1 MEKTSTTY
9 ASEEE
14 IVLPDG
20 MRFPERLLA
29 TEEWL
34 RLLYYTE
41 HRGVNPERVPSMEQR
56 SGRETLSYVLRTLT
70 LLSECAASYGL
81 TPEEYKTVETVLRW
95 SEVSKGGTVRDREE
109 WRRCGYPLDVH
120 NRASAEIY
128 LREVLSGT
136 EENADQTESR
146 AQAVADL
153 IRTHGLI
160 GQALRGEVRVAS
172 NAPLLTLKD
181 VFGEASLRR
190 IVLCLNHCIIGGV
203 SRSLW
208 EKVGSRA
215 LALCERI
222 LKGDLTEFPDEERL
236 RMLDER
242 LAEADEELRD
252 MFVNRVF
259 PKYEVWYY
267 QAAFAEVSLPMV
279 KWFLSKTLGILSDG
293 VEVIS
298 FKPIADSLYYDYE
311 GRKHLNVYKERIL
324 EAYMR
329 DASVGYVEVCA
340 ERVGSAVM
348 ASFRFLPVC
357 EKLIDFCVEAE
368 RSGLLSFEKSIT
380 VLYDMFGF
388 RRDGFD
394 RLNNES
400 KYLETMNDTEAS
412 TKNSIIDYT
421 VGSRVVDVGSGGGVL
436 LDLLES
442 HFPEKEIIGTDISE
456 NVIEVLLSKKKS
468 EGHRWTVLRHNY
480 VDGVFPEPVD
490 CILFSSILHEV
501 FSYTETDA
509 GRFQI
514 ESVKK
519 ALRNAYDSLR
529 PGGRIIIRDGV
540 RTGGNNTLSVT
551 FKDPEGLSFFRNF
564 VQDFK
569 GLSDIEDKRIQ
580 IDEDTQTVSG
590 VTDYMREF
598 LYTYTWGRQSY
609 AHEVQEQFGYF
620 TIEEFRE
627 FFESIGAKLIR
638 CEAFLEPGYPLHLSP
653 KVSLTP
659 DRYPDSNCIVVAE
672 KPE

>member
-1 MEKTSTTY
+1 MKNNDQDTN
-9 ASEEE
+9 EE
-14 IVLPDG
+14 IFLPDG
-20 MRFPERLLA
+20 LHFPERLLA

-41 HRGVNPERVPSMEQR
+41 HRGVNPERVPSMEQQ
-56 SGRETLSYVLRTLT
+56 SGRETLSYVLRTL
-70 LLSECAASYGL
+70 EVL
-81 TPEEYKTVETVLRW
+81 TANATAYALTAEETTVVRTVLQW
-95 SEVSKGGTVRDREE
+95 SEVSKGGTSQDREE
-109 WRRCGYPLDVH
+109 WRRRGYPLDIH

-128 LREVLSGT
+128 LREQDGT
-136 EENADQTESR
+136 EAIAE
-146 AQAVADL
+146 L

-172 NAPLLTLKD
+172 NAPLLPLRN

-190 IVLCLNHCIIGGV
+190 IVLCLNHCIIAGV
-203 SRSLW
+203 SESLW
-208 EKVGSRA
+208 KKVGDRA
-215 LALCERI
+215 IALCERV
-222 LKGDLTEFPDEERL
+222 LAGDLSEFPDNERL
-236 RMLDER
+236 RMLDKR
-242 LAEADEELRD
+242 LSEADDELRG

-267 QAAFAEVSLPMV
+267 QAAFADVSLPMV
-279 KWFLSKTLGILSDG
+279 KWFLAKTLEKLEDG

-329 DASVGYVEVCA
+329 DASVGYVEVHA

-348 ASFRFLPVC
+348 ASFGFLPVC

-400 KYLETMNDTEAS
+400 SYLATMNNTAEES
-412 TKNSIIDYT
+412 TKDSIIDYT
-421 VGSRVVDVGSGGGVL
+421 VGTRVVDVGSGGGVL

-456 NVIEVLLSKKKS
+456 NVIEVLRSKKKS
-468 EGHRWTVLRHNY
+468 EGHKWTVLRHNF

-490 CILFSSILHEV
+490 TILFSSILHEV
-501 FSYTETDA
+501 FSYTETEA

-514 ESVKK
+514 SSVTK

-529 PGGRIIIRDGV
+529 PGGRIIIRDGI
-540 RTGGNNTLSVT
+540 RTGGDTMLSVT
-551 FKDPEGLSFFRNF
+551 FKDPEGLAFFRNF

-569 GLSDIEDKRIQ
+569 GLSDIEEKRIR
-580 IDEDTQTVSG
+580 IDEAAQTAEG
-590 VTDYMREF
+590 VTDFMREF

-620 TIEEFRE
+620 TIAEFRA
-627 FFESIGAKLIR
+627 FFESLGAKLIR
-638 CEAFLEPGYPLHLSP
+638 CDSFLEPGYPLHLSP
-653 KVSLTP
+653 KVSLNP

-672 KPE
+672 K

>member
-1 MEKTSTTY
+1 MTQTKQTTDGQ
-9 ASEEE
+9 
-14 IVLPDG
+14 ITLDDG

-41 HRGVNPERVPSMEQR
+41 HRAANPERGLSVEQQ
-56 SGRETLSYVLRTLT
+56 SGRETLSYVLRTLAI
-70 LLSECAASYGL
+70 LSECAASYGL
-81 TPEEYKTVETVLRW
+81 SSEEYRVVETVLQW
-95 SEVSKGGTVRDREE
+95 SEVAKGGTARDRDE
-109 WRRCGYPLDVH
+109 WRRRGYPLDVH

-128 LREVLSGT
+128 LRETCGGT
-136 EENADQTESR
+136 EEDGAQPEPR
-146 AQAVADL
+146 AQAVAGL

-160 GQALRGEVRVAS
+160 GQALRGEVRVAV
-172 NAPLLTLKD
+172 NEPLLTLKEF
-181 VFGEASLRR
+181 FGEEALER

-203 SRSLW
+203 GKALW
-208 EKVGSRA
+208 EKVGARA
-215 LALCERI
+215 VSLCKRV
-222 LKGDLTEFPDEERL
+222 LSGDLSEFSDEDRL
-236 RMLDER
+236 RMLDTR
-242 LAEADEELRD
+242 LTEADEELRG
-252 MFVNRVF
+252 MFTEQVF
-259 PKYEVWYY
+259 PRYEVWYY

-279 KWFLSKTLGILSDG
+279 KWFLGKVLEKLEDG
-293 VEVIS
+293 VEVVS

-340 ERVGSAVM
+340 ERIGSAVM

-400 KYLETMNDTEAS
+400 KYLATMNDTEAS
-412 TKNSIIDYT
+412 TKNSIIDYA
-421 VGSRVVDVGSGGGVL
+421 VGTRIVDVGSGGGVL

-442 HFPEKEIIGTDISE
+442 HFPEKEIIGTDIAE
-456 NVIEVLLSKKKS
+456 NVIEVLRSKKKS
-468 EGHRWTVLRHNY
+468 EGHRWTVLRHNF
-480 VDGVFPEPVD
+480 VDGVFPD
-490 CILFSSILHEV
+490 SADSIIFSSILHEV
-501 FSYTETDA
+501 FSYTETEE

-529 PGGRIIIRDGV
+529 PGGRIIIRDGI
-540 RTGGNNTLSVT
+540 RTGGDGLLSVT

-569 GLSDIEDKRIQ
+569 GLSDIEDKKIK
-580 IDEDTQTVSG
+580 IDETTQTACG

-620 TIEEFRE
+620 TIDGFRA
-627 FFESIGAKLIR
+627 FFESLGAKLIR

-653 KVSLTP
+653 KVDLNP

>member
-1 MEKTSTTY
+1 MKDSSTTY
-9 ASEEE
+9 ERNGE
-14 IVLPDG
+14 IVLADG

-56 SGRETLSYVLRTLT
+56 SGRETLSYVLRTLA
-70 LLSECAASYGL
+70 LLSENATAYSL
-81 TPEEYKTVETVLRW
+81 TPEEYKTVETVLQW

-109 WRRCGYPLDVH
+109 WRKRGYPLDVH

-128 LREVLSGT
+128 LREVSPCS
-136 EENADQTESR
+136 E
-146 AQAVADL
+146 AVAEL

-172 NAPLLTLKD
+172 NAPLLALKD

-203 SRSLW
+203 SKSLW
-208 EKVGSRA
+208 EKVGGRA
-215 LALCERI
+215 TALLTRV
-222 LKGDLTEFPDEERL
+222 LDGDLKEFPNEERL

-252 MFVNRVF
+252 MFVTRVF

-279 KWFLSKTLGILSDG
+279 KWFLGKTLEILSDG

-340 ERVGSAVM
+340 ERAGSAVM

-421 VGSRVVDVGSGGGVL
+421 VGDRVVDVGSGGGVL

-442 HFPEKEIIGTDISE
+442 HFPQKEIIGTDISE
-456 NVIEVLLSKKKS
+456 NVIEVLQSKKKS
-468 EGHRWTVLRHNY
+468 EGHKWTVLRHNF

-490 CILFSSILHEV
+490 TILFSSILHEV
-501 FSYTETDA
+501 FSYTETEA

-519 ALRNAYDSLR
+519 ALKNAYDSLK
-529 PGGRIIIRDGV
+529 PGGRIIIRDGI
-540 RTGGNNTLSVT
+540 RTGGDDVLSVT

-564 VQDFK
+564 MQDFK
-569 GLSDIEDKRIQ
+569 GLSDIEDKKIQ
-580 IDEDTQTVSG
+580 VDEKTQTVSG

-620 TIEEFRE
+620 TIDEFRA
-627 FFESIGAKLIR
+627 FFESLGAKLIR
-638 CEAFLEPGYPLHLSP
+638 CKAFLEPGYPLHLSP
-653 KVSLTP
+653 KVDLNP

-672 KPE
+672 KTA

>member
-1 MEKTSTTY
+1 MKDSSTTY
-9 ASEEE
+9 ERDGE
-14 IVLPDG
+14 IVLADG

-56 SGRETLSYVLRTLT
+56 SGRETLSYVLRTLA
-70 LLSECAASYGL
+70 LLSENATAYSL
-81 TPEEYKTVETVLRW
+81 TPEEYKTVETVLQW

-109 WRRCGYPLDVH
+109 WRKRGYPLDVH

-128 LREVLSGT
+128 LREVSPCS
-136 EENADQTESR
+136 E
-146 AQAVADL
+146 AVAEL

-172 NAPLLTLKD
+172 NAPLLALKD

-203 SRSLW
+203 SKSLW
-208 EKVGSRA
+208 EKVGGRA
-215 LALCERI
+215 TALLTRV
-222 LKGDLTEFPDEERL
+222 LDGDLKEFPNEERL

-252 MFVNRVF
+252 MFVTRVF

-279 KWFLSKTLGILSDG
+279 KWFLGKTLEILSDG

-340 ERVGSAVM
+340 ERAGSAVM

-368 RSGLLSFEKSIT
+368 RSGLLSFEKSIM

-421 VGSRVVDVGSGGGVL
+421 VGDRVVDVGSGGGVL

-442 HFPEKEIIGTDISE
+442 HFPQIEIIGTDISE
-456 NVIEVLLSKKKS
+456 NVIEVLQSKKKS
-468 EGHRWTVLRHNY
+468 EGHKWTVLRHNF

-490 CILFSSILHEV
+490 TILFSSILHEV
-501 FSYTETDA
+501 FSYTETEA

-519 ALRNAYDSLR
+519 ALKNAYDSLK
-529 PGGRIIIRDGV
+529 PGGRIIIRDGI
-540 RTGGNNTLSVT
+540 RTGGDDVLSVT

-564 VQDFK
+564 MQDFK
-569 GLSDIEDKRIQ
+569 GLSDIEDKKIR
-580 IDEDTQTVSG
+580 IDEEAQTVEG

-620 TIEEFRE
+620 TIPEFRD
-627 FFESIGAKLIR
+627 FFESLGAKLIR
-638 CEAFLEPGYPLHLSP
+638 CDSFLEPGYPLHLSP

-672 KPE
+672 K

>member
-1 MEKTSTTY
+1 MKDSSTTY
-9 ASEEE
+9 ERNGE
-14 IVLPDG
+14 IVLADG

-56 SGRETLSYVLRTLT
+56 SGRETLSYVLRTLA
-70 LLSECAASYGL
+70 LLSENATAYSL
-81 TPEEYKTVETVLRW
+81 TPEEYKTVETVLQW

-109 WRRCGYPLDVH
+109 WRKRGYPLDVH

-128 LREVLSGT
+128 LREVSPCS
-136 EENADQTESR
+136 E
-146 AQAVADL
+146 AVAEL

-172 NAPLLTLKD
+172 NAPLLALKD

-203 SRSLW
+203 SKFLW
-208 EKVGSRA
+208 EKVGGRA
-215 LALCERI
+215 TALLTRV
-222 LKGDLTEFPDEERL
+222 LDGDLKEFPNEERL

-252 MFVNRVF
+252 MFVTRVF

-279 KWFLSKTLGILSDG
+279 KWFLGKTLEILSDG

-340 ERVGSAVM
+340 ERAGSAVM

-421 VGSRVVDVGSGGGVL
+421 VGDRVVDVGSGGGVL

-442 HFPEKEIIGTDISE
+442 HFPQKEIIGTDISE
-456 NVIEVLLSKKKS
+456 NVIEVLQSKKKS
-468 EGHRWTVLRHNY
+468 EGHKWTVLRHNF

-490 CILFSSILHEV
+490 TILFSSILHEV
-501 FSYTETDA
+501 FSYTETEA

-519 ALRNAYDSLR
+519 ALKNAYDSLK
-529 PGGRIIIRDGV
+529 PGGRIIIRDGI
-540 RTGGNNTLSVT
+540 RTGGDDVLSVT

-569 GLSDIEDKRIQ
+569 GLSDIEDKKIQ
-580 IDEDTQTVSG
+580 VDEKTQTVSG

-620 TIEEFRE
+620 TIDEFRA
-627 FFESIGAKLIR
+627 FFESLGAKLIR
-638 CEAFLEPGYPLHLSP
+638 CKAFLEPGYPLHLSP
-653 KVSLTP
+653 KVDLNP

-672 KPE
+672 KTA